1 MKYIVVCA
9 TYNQDAGMYVDAAE
23 LFDNADDAAKF
34 VVDDWDTTLVKGF
47 DEKPLDFD
55 VVKQKVEAM
64 KPGET
69 KCWKSDD
76 SYGINE
82 HHWKVFA
89 H

>member
-23 LFDNADDAAKF
+23 PFDNAVDAAKF
-34 VVDDWDTTLVKGF
+34 VVNDWHVTLVKGF

-55 VVKQKVEAM
+55 DVMQKVKAM
-64 KPGET
+64 KPGDT
-69 KCWKSDD
+69 KCWKSDE